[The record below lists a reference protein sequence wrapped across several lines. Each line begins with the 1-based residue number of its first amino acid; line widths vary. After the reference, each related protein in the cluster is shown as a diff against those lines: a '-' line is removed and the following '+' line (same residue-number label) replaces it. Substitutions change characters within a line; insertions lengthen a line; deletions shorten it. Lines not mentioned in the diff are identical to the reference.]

1 MTQAVQRVSSGTGM
15 AEIDRVALLQGLVQA
30 SLEAGRA
37 ILAVYHSDFAF
48 QLKADASPV
57 TEADT
62 AAEAILLAALA
73 RLAPGVPVVAEEE
86 CAAGRIPAVGDAFFL
101 VDPLDGTKEFVRR
114 GGEFTVNVGLVEQ
127 GAPTLGVV
135 YAPELGRLYA
145 GDLRLGVAWSAAVGD
160 AGPGEGGLGEGNLG
174 EGNLGPPEPLHVRT
188 PGAAYVVAASKSHA
202 TPAIDAYLQGY
213 AVEMRVAVGSS
224 LKFCLLAAGEA
235 DLYPRP
241 SPTSEW
247 DTAAGHAV
255 LAAAGGRVF
264 GPDGAPLTYGKP
276 GFFNPGFVA
285 CGPFT
290 PKPIG
295 PFIP

>member
-1 MTQAVQRVSSGTGM
+1 M
-15 AEIDRVALLQGLVQA
+15 AEIDRVALLQGLVEA

-37 ILAVYHSDFAF
+37 ILKVYHSDFAF
-48 QLKADASPV
+48 HMKADASPV

-62 AAEAILLAALA
+62 AAEAIILAALA

-114 GGEFTVNVGLVEQ
+114 GGDFTVNVALVEQ
-127 GAPTLGVV
+127 GSPTLGVV
-135 YAPELGRLYA
+135 YAPELGRLFA
-145 GDLRLGVAWSAAVGD
+145 GDGSLGVAWSAEM
-160 AGPGEGGLGEGNLG
+160 GEAGLGAAM
-174 EGNLGPPEPLHVRT
+174 PIHVRT
-188 PGAAYVVAASKSHA
+188 PGAAYVVVASKSHA
-202 TPAIDAYLQGY
+202 TPAIDAYLEGD
-213 AVEMRVAVGSS
+213 AVETRISVGSS
-224 LKFCLLAAGEA
+224 LKFCLVAAAEA

-255 LAAAGGRVF
+255 LSAAGGRVF
-264 GPDGAPLTYGKP
+264 GPDGAPLAYGKP

-290 PKPIG
+290 PKPVG

>member
-1 MTQAVQRVSSGTGM
+1 M
-15 AEIDRVALLQGLVQA
+15 AEIDRVALLQGLVEA

-48 QLKADASPV
+48 HMKADASPV

-73 RLAPGVPVVAEEE
+73 RLAPGIPVVAEEE

-114 GGEFTVNVGLVEQ
+114 GGDFTVNVALVEQ
-127 GAPTLGVV
+127 GSPTLGVV
-135 YAPELGRLYA
+135 YAPATGRLYA
-145 GDLRLGVAWSAAVGD
+145 GDGALGVAWSAQ
-160 AGPGEGGLGEGNLG
+160 AGEAGLGA
-174 EGNLGPPEPLHVRT
+174 PAPLHVRT
-188 PGAAYVVAASKSHA
+188 PGPAYVVVASKSHA
-202 TPAIDAYLQGY
+202 TPAIDAYLDGY
-213 AVEMRVAVGSS
+213 AVETRVAVGSS

-255 LAAAGGRVF
+255 LVAAGGRVF
-264 GPDGAPLTYGKP
+264 GPTGAPLTYGKP
-276 GFFNPGFVA
+276 NFFNPGFVA
-285 CGPFT
+285 SGPFT
-290 PKPIG
+290 PKPVG
-295 PFIP
+295 PFIPAGERS